1 MNIVYNDGYE
11 LNVELSK
18 VYMPDNLYHLSLERI
33 SSEKRYANTKSEYFM
48 NKDQL
53 KQLVEYVNGVHDD
66 IK

>member
-1 MNIVYNDGYE
+1 MNIVYNDRYE
-11 LNVELSK
+11 LKVELSK

-53 KQLVEYVNGVHDD
+53 KQLVEYVNGAYDD